1 MGVQGRRSVS
11 VAEAAATVDDDALA
25 GDEPGAF
32 GGEKAHGVGDVA
44 GSSHP
49 ADGHRGQIGLPG
61 VVGNVGVALH
71 RDESGATVFT
81 VIPNGAS
88 SRAQL
93 RVRPICAL
101 LAVA

>member
-1 MGVQGRRSVS
+1 MSGVRGRRS
-11 VAEAAATVDDDALA
+11 VAEAAAAVDDDALA
-25 GDEPGAF
+25 GDEPGVF

-44 GSSHP
+44 WSSHP
-49 ADGHRGQIGLPG
+49 PGGHRGQLGLPDL
-61 VVGNVGVALH
+61 VGNVGVAFH
-71 RDESGATVFT
+71 GDESGATVFA

-88 SRAQL
+88 SRAEP

>member
-1 MGVQGRRSVS
+1 MN
-11 VAEAAATVDDDALA
+11 
-25 GDEPGAF
+25 PGAF
-32 GGEKAHGVGDVA
+32 GGQKAHGVGDVA

-49 ADGHRGQIGLPG
+49 PGGHRGQLGHPDL
-61 VVGNVGVALH
+61 VGNVGVAFH
-71 RDESGATVFT
+71 GDESGATGVT

-88 SRAQL
+88 SRAQQ

>member
-1 MGVQGRRSVS
+1 MN
-11 VAEAAATVDDDALA
+11 
-25 GDEPGAF
+25 PGAF
-32 GGEKAHGVGDVA
+32 GGQKAHGVGDVA

-49 ADGHRGQIGLPG
+49 PGGHRGQLGHPDL
-61 VVGNVGVALH
+61 VGNVGVAFH
-71 RDESGATVFT
+71 GDESGATVFA
-81 VIPNGAS
+81 VISNGTS